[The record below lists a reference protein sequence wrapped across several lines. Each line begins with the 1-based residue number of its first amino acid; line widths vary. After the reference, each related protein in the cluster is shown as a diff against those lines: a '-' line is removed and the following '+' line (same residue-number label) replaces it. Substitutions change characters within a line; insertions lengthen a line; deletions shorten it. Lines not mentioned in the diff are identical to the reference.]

1 MIKNNAKTNGFT
13 MAETLITLGIIG
25 IVASMTLPSLINSS
39 KNKELEVLLNKN
51 YSLLQQALLRIYME
65 EGIPIVAEN
74 YTRED
79 IKRLFINNIKGLR
92 NCQGCNAGS
101 EDNDNNT
108 GTIYTLSGYRTL
120 NNKKLHANYLDDA
133 ILQFD
138 DGRRLFIERPNQN
151 VSLPAGY
158 IGNKNQFFISI
169 DINGFQN
176 RPNRWGVD
184 LFTFMVMP
192 DGKLLPMGSKETIFS
207 EDKYCAAAS
216 TDMYNGIGCTYKALT
231 EKDYFKNLPK

>member
-1 MIKNNAKTNGFT
+1 MINKNSKTNGFT
-13 MAETLITLGIIG
+13 IAETLITLGIIG
-25 IVASMTLPSLINSS
+25 IIVSMTLPAIINSS

-51 YSLLQQALLRIYME
+51 YSLLQQTLLRIYME
-65 EGIPIVAEN
+65 EGIAIVAEN

-92 NCQGCNAGS
+92 NCQGCGAVN

-108 GTIYTLSGYRTL
+108 GTIYTISGYRTL
-120 NNKKLHANYLDDA
+120 NNKKVNANYLDDA

-151 VSLPAGY
+151 ADLPDGY
-158 IGNKNQFFISI
+158 GGGKDQFFISI

-176 RPNRWGVD
+176 RPNRWGAD

-192 DGKLLPMGSKETIFS
+192 DGKLLPMGSKETKFS
-207 EDKYCAAAS
+207 EDTYCSAAS
-216 TDMYNGIGCTYKALT
+216 TSKYNGIGCTYKALT
-231 EKDYFKNLPK
+231 EKDYFKKIPK